1 MQELQNSSVNG
12 IAAELQISY
21 WVAKPVYVD
30 RDYVT
35 YIKKKKKNKKCYSPF
50 LPHES
55 VIGGHKCVSKE
66 TRLIFRET

>member
-35 YIKKKKKNKKCYSPF
+35 
-50 LPHES
+50 
-55 VIGGHKCVSKE
+55 
-66 TRLIFRET
+66 